1 MNYREKSEIEIK
13 YEEIMNQLIASGFQR
28 YTAILILNWNEF
40 LNKTGREPRK
50 EIEHNG
56 KLIEFKDM
64 TQSDREEILLFR
76 AWKRNIERKRL
87 EKALANKEP
96 SKKEEKALKILEEL
110 GVPIVLETHEE
121 IKEPKSTIDILYE
134 IDRWGAKH
142 SRKRPRSSIS
152 RNGVYL
158 TNEEMTEEEK
168 EEVKLGM
175 RWRSS
180 KAKKII
186 EKYRDI
192 EDISQ
197 IPEEDR
203 EIVSKGREI
212 LKRNKDRRAEPQKFT
227 DDEILDL
234 IIKWKKEHNGDMPRG
249 TVIIKGKYV
258 TVSEISEEERIGRI
272 IYQRWSTSKIRKIIL
287 RYEDEELEDIP
298 EQYRDYVVRA
308 REAGIIQQSIDE
320 EIGLLENLEDFFY
333 SHNERLPKA
342 NIMQRGITKRKSE
355 LTPEQQE
362 EVRLRRK
369 WNGSSLR
376 KKYITYCNM
385 PEAEIP
391 LEEREKIKR
400 LKTIGIYRII
410 ERKPIATLV
419 RQSVGKQVQNNEGT
433 RAEIT
438 NLIDKTIKPVT
449 K

>member
-1 MNYREKSEIEIK
+1 
-13 YEEIMNQLIASGFQR
+13 
-28 YTAILILNWNEF
+28 
-40 LNKTGREPRK
+40 
-50 EIEHNG
+50 
-56 KLIEFKDM
+56 
-64 TQSDREEILLFR
+64 
-76 AWKRNIERKRL
+76 
-87 EKALANKEP
+87 
-96 SKKEEKALKILEEL
+96 
-110 GVPIVLETHEE
+110 
-121 IKEPKSTIDILYE
+121 
-134 IDRWGAKH
+134 
-142 SRKRPRSSIS
+142 
-152 RNGVYL
+152 
-158 TNEEMTEEEK
+158 
-168 EEVKLGM
+168 M